1 MQDATTPHTLVFD
14 SSVLSCFARA
24 EHLDVLDTL
33 TAVHR
38 RVMVRAVKEEIDR
51 GVMRCPL
58 LGALER
64 CAWLEVVRG
73 DSLAELAAFSHY
85 VGILGCGARDVG
97 EAATLAWAEAHHAV
111 AVLDDQAGV
120 NAGKQ
125 RGVRIKRTLAL
136 ISTGIQRG
144 VLAQDDAAAV
154 VDDLIRRGGG
164 RYPCDGRGFVPWC
177 REKGLLV
184 RS

>member
-1 MQDATTPHTLVFD
+1 MADPASTLTLVFD

-24 EHLDVLDTL
+24 GHLEVLNTL
-33 TAVHR
+33 TSAHR

-51 GVMRCPL
+51 GVLQYSR
-58 LGALER
+58 LGAVQQ
-64 CAWLEVVRG
+64 CGWLDVVRG
-73 DSLAELAAFSHY
+73 DSLVEMAAFSHY
-85 VGILGCGARDVG
+85 VGILGCGERDVG

-125 RGVRIKRTLAL
+125 RGVQIKRTLAL
-136 ISTGIQRG
+136 ISTGVQQGI
-144 VLAQDDAAAV
+144 LAEDDAAAL
-154 VDDLIRRGGG
+154 VDDLIRSGGA
-164 RYPCDGRGFVPWC
+164 RFPCDGRRFVPWC

-184 RS
+184 